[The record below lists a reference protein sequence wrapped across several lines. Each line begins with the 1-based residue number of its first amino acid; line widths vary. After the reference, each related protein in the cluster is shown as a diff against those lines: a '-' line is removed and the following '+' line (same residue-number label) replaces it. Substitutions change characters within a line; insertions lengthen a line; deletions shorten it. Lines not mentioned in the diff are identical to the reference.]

1 MEQNFYLVHE
11 KLRAGWKENLK
22 NLNEHALLL
31 GTSEYAKK
39 NDLQLKAKLLLWN
52 RKRYARQDK
61 LVSFHDYHDSFFF
74 TSYLQAVISWLL
86 YFFLFDGI
94 KNCDVIDPLNINVN
108 TKIHSCFFRTP
119 CITKNIRYL
128 IKILNIPC
136 HQKS

>member
-1 MEQNFYLVHE
+1 MFITWKIASRVERKPEKAKRACSSIRNFRV
-11 KLRAGWKENLK
+11 R
-22 NLNEHALLL
+22 
-31 GTSEYAKK
+31 KK